1 MYASW
6 QSEWQNILKF
16 EHVPSERKIMNKSPL
31 ISQFNLIESQRFQN
45 ESNNFLS
52 DSSKTMIYMHIIVIS

>member
-52 DSSKTMIYMHIIVIS
+52 DFPKT